1 MNIVQLTDAAKDYL
15 NSVRPDDG
23 HITLTVNGGG
33 CAGFTYKWG
42 TTDEVESDE
51 DLEAKWMEVE
61 DILLVD
67 PICEMYI
74 IGSTID
80 YHKSIEGSMLTIKN
94 PTATSSCGCGES
106 FGV

>member
-1 MNIVQLTDAAKDYL
+1 MKQIVQMTEDAREYL
-15 NSVRPDDG
+15 SSVQPKDG
-23 HITLTVNGGG
+23 HVTLTIDGGG

-42 TTDEVESDE
+42 TTDDSKPAGW
-51 DLEAKWMEVE
+51 LGIE

-74 IGSTID
+74 LGSEID
-80 YHKSIEGSMLTIKN
+80 YSKSIEGSILTIKN
-94 PTATSSCGCGES
+94 PMAKASCGCGES